1 MGWVTPKTDWQVSYD
16 ENGNYTGDYFNIEDY
31 NRIIG
36 NLTYLK
42 ALADTLFLPFTTADM
57 GSEKTYSSMIYASEI
72 NMIEDNLEAI
82 NQNTYGLDIGSK
94 VTYQVNK
101 GTPLWSEL
109 NRIESAC
116 LLLYKTLTAHK
127 NALPRFA
134 FTLGGQKGI
143 RV

>member
-1 MGWVTPKTDWQVSYD
+1 MEWVTPKTDWQASYD

-42 ALADTLFLPFTTADM
+42 ALADTLFLPFTTAYM

-72 NMIEDNLEAI
+72 NVIENNLEAI
-82 NQNTYGLDIGSK
+82 NQNTYGFEIGEK

-101 GTPLWSEL
+101 GTPLWPEL
-109 NRIESAC
+109 NRIERAC
-116 LLLYKTLTAHK
+116 LLLYKTMRAHK
-127 NALPRFA
+127 AALPRLA
-134 FTLGGQKGI
+134 FTLDGQKGV
-143 RV
+143 RT